1 MPWGCVGLEGFVV
14 GFHLERQHHK
24 PGLDHGDR
32 AKAQLLSP
40 ACKPLCCSPGAPI
53 PTPVLPSAAAPDPPG
68 PMQKPAMMP
77 TTQATLT

>member
-14 GFHLERQHHK
+14 GFHLEVQHHK
-24 PGLDHGDR
+24 PVPDNGDGG
-32 AKAQLLSP
+32 QGSGPITCLQTPWSP
-40 ACKPLCCSPGAPI
+40 HSH
-53 PTPVLPSAAAPDPPG
+53 PSAPHSPAPDPPG